1 MQLRGKVVR
10 KTVAIGSK
18 SEHAAVVLVTADA
31 EYVLRRSGGNAFA
44 DPELDALVGET
55 IRASGTLHGYTFL
68 VDSWER
74 VA

>member
-10 KTVAIGSK
+10 KSVGAGSK
-18 SEHAAVVLVTADA
+18 SERAAVVLVTADG

-44 DPELDALVGET
+44 DPELDALVGAK
-55 IRASGTLHGYTFL
+55 IRATGTLHGYTFL

-74 VA
+74 D

>member
-10 KTVAIGSK
+10 KSVGTGSK
-18 SEHAAVVLVTADA
+18 SEREAVVLVTPDA

-44 DPELDALVGET
+44 DAELDALVGAT

-68 VDSWER
+68 IDSWAR
-74 VA
+74 V